1 MWMGAVRRE
10 VCDLSAIPSRRT
22 GVVDSLLCSGILARS
37 RGLNAKRQ
45 RHAASH
51 RDHHDRDAQQPV
63 ESSARMAV
71 LLFFQFFERV
81 VVCHDPHLVPL
92 IELMVTRS

>member
-1 MWMGAVRRE
+1 MGAVRRE
-10 VCDLSAIPSRRT
+10 FSDLSAIPSGRA
-22 GVVDSLLCSGILARS
+22 GVVDSLLRSSVLARS

-51 RDHHDRDAQQPV
+51 RDHHERDAQQPV
-63 ESSARMAV
+63 ESSAARKAV

-81 VVCHDPHLVPL
+81 VVRHDPHLALL